1 MTRGW
6 QRNRHADAGRHP
18 RLPCRDQQRRGWRAS
33 ARHDNHHNRRAND
46 FGGWYDLRDFQDDVG
61 IFSGVG
67 IELPTPGL
75 ARVGGGS
82 GTLAAAT
89 ALPWTLVSLWPSPRA
104 GPRNYPR
111 PAAAARP
118 KAVQHRL
125 TGDLPSPRAP
135 TLDQRARRIRGDA
148 RTLDARAMP
157 KSLIIGCVPYGIRT
171 RVTNVKETLRRPHA
185 STSATLTH

>member
-1 MTRGW
+1 MPTQVGIHVFPAVISKDVDGGPPPAMTITT
-6 QRNRHADAGRHP
+6 
-18 RLPCRDQQRRGWRAS
+18 
-33 ARHDNHHNRRAND
+33 NRRAND

-125 TGDLPSPRAP
+125 TGDLPIATRPDAGSAGATHPR
-135 TLDQRARRIRGDA
+135 RR
-148 RTLDARAMP
+148 
-157 KSLIIGCVPYGIRT
+157 SY
-171 RVTNVKETLRRPHA
+171 LRRPGNA
-185 STSATLTH
+185 